1 MSEVLLVQ
9 LQAPDGRWRDVGHLQ
24 SEANTNR
31 FTSLRS
37 YWDTP
42 RRPVLGQVFEQ
53 HSPTWVSTA
62 HTALPNWFSHLL
74 PEGRLRA
81 EVSRA
86 TGINTHTEFSL
97 LRMLG
102 QTDLPGA
109 VRVVP
114 GDEATEEAAAE
125 IADAVEGAADER
137 ASVLKFSLAGLQ
149 MKFSVSRT
157 EKGLTVPI
165 AGAAGDVILKLPD
178 PRDGFDGV
186 PEAEYAAMRLARSVG
201 IPAAAVELVETSS
214 VAGLGT
220 WSDTDRASLAV
231 SRYDRLSE
239 GLRVHTEELAQVFG
253 ISTGR
258 PQEKYSHTNFETIAR
273 TIATLVSPE
282 AALDVVDR
290 IVLNVLVGNGDAH
303 LKNWSLIYPDGIN
316 ASLSPVYDVVPTVLW
331 IPNDDLG
338 LNLNGSKSFEAVEV
352 RSFERLAITS
362 DLDVSAVTERVTTT
376 VERVLYRWADFVGEL
391 RRDHARVLTER
402 LQSLPL
408 ARPRRR

>member
-1 MSEVLLVQ
+1 MLVQ
-9 LQAPDGRWRDVGHLQ
+9 LQDPDGRWRNVGHLH
-24 SEANTNR
+24 SEANANW

-53 HSPTWVSTA
+53 HSPTWAPRA

-86 TGINTHTEFSL
+86 SGINTHTEFSL

-114 GDEATEEAAAE
+114 VEGVSDEAAPGNGEAA
-125 IADAVEGAADER
+125 EGEADER
-137 ASVLKFSLAGLQ
+137 ESVLKFSLAGLQ

-165 AGAAGDVILKLPD
+165 TGAAGDVILKLPD

-186 PEAEYAAMRLARSVG
+186 PEAEHAAMRLARSVG
-201 IPAAAVELVETSS
+201 IPAAAVELVETRS
-214 VAGLGT
+214 VSGLGR
-220 WSDTDRASLAV
+220 WSETDQVSLAV
-231 SRYDRLSE
+231 SRYDRLSD
-239 GLRVHTEELAQVFG
+239 GRRVHTEELAQVFA

-258 PQEKYSHTNFETIAR
+258 TQAKYSHTNFETIAR
-273 TIATLVSPE
+273 TIAALVSPD
-282 AALDVVDR
+282 AALDAVDR

-316 ASLSPVYDVVPTVLW
+316 PSLSPVYDVVPTVLW

-352 RSFERLAITS
+352 RSFERLATAS
-362 DLDVSAVTERVTTT
+362 GLDVSAVTDRVTTT
-376 VERVLYRWADFVGEL
+376 VERVLDRWAAFVGGL
-391 RRDHARVLTER
+391 RMDHARVLTER

-408 ARPRRR
+408 ARARPL

>member
-1 MSEVLLVQ
+1 MNEVLLVQ
-9 LQAPDGRWRDVGHLQ
+9 LQAPDGRWHDVGHLH
-24 SEANTNR
+24 SEANTNW
-31 FTSLRS
+31 FTSLQS
-37 YWDTP
+37 YWDSP

-53 HSPTWVSTA
+53 HSPTWAPKA

-86 TGINTHTEFSL
+86 SGISTRTEFSL
-97 LRMLG
+97 LRLLG

-114 GDEATEEAAAE
+114 DDEATAEAAGADTVDAE
-125 IADAVEGAADER
+125 ADEL

-157 EKGLTVPI
+157 EKGLTVPV

-186 PEAEYAAMRLARSVG
+186 PEAEYAAMQLARSVG
-201 IPAAAVELVETSS
+201 IPAAAVELVETRS

-220 WSDTDRASLAV
+220 WSETDRASLAV
-231 SRYDRLSE
+231 SRYDRLRE

-258 PQEKYSHTNFETIAR
+258 PQEKYSHTNFETVAR
-273 TIATLVSPE
+273 TITALVSPE

-316 ASLSPVYDVVPTVLW
+316 PSLSPVYDVVPTVLW
-331 IPNDDLG
+331 IPGDDLG
-338 LNLNGSKSFEAVEV
+338 LNLNGSKSFEAVEA
-352 RSFERLAITS
+352 RSFDRLALAS
-362 DLDVSAVTERVTTT
+362 GLDVAVVAYRVASTAERI
-376 VERVLYRWADFVGEL
+376 LDQWADFVGGL
-391 RRDHARVLTER
+391 SRNQARVLTER

-408 ARPRRR
+408 ARART

>member
-1 MSEVLLVQ
+1 
-9 LQAPDGRWRDVGHLQ
+9 
-24 SEANTNR
+24 
-31 FTSLRS
+31 
-37 YWDTP
+37 
-42 RRPVLGQVFEQ
+42 
-53 HSPTWVSTA
+53 
-62 HTALPNWFSHLL
+62 
-74 PEGRLRA
+74 
-81 EVSRA
+81 
-86 TGINTHTEFSL
+86 
-97 LRMLG
+97 MLG

-201 IPAAAVELVETSS
+201 IPAADVELVETRS

-338 LNLNGSKSFEAVEV
+338 LNLNGSKSPEAVEV
-352 RSFERLAITS
+352 RSFERLAMVS